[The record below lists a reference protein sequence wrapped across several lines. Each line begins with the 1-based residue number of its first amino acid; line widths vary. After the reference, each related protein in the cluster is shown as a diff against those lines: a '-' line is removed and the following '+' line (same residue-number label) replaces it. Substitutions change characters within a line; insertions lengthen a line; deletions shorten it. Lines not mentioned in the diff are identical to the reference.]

1 MAPGLGQP
9 CFLTSSDP
17 QVATHLRSISGEQA
31 TERRSSEGLSNVPGV
46 GGEGHCQRMPPQRPP
61 EVPTPPSGC
70 PALRTQGPGLLPARA
85 QPAGVPEAAEK
96 LVLLLLLVV
105 CGEATFGVCVYV
117 GVCVCVRARAGL
129 GEGRAVLPSEQLSK
143 LRSPRSTLKA
153 TASSLWRL
161 SASNCPAQSRSTVSC
176 LQRRSPS
183 SAERGGGASVR
194 ILDTQLRPPSHPILI
209 R

>member
-105 CGEATFGVCVYV
+105 FRWPRTITWLINLITTTVIERGTRQALCRGVHA
-117 GVCVCVRARAGL
+117 RARHCLPPSQLLPPPDLRELPRVGPGVGL
-129 GEGRAVLPSEQLSK
+129 CTPL
-143 LRSPRSTLKA
+143 
-153 TASSLWRL
+153 
-161 SASNCPAQSRSTVSC
+161 C
-176 LQRRSPS
+176 LQ
-183 SAERGGGASVR
+183 
-194 ILDTQLRPPSHPILI
+194 
-209 R
+209 